1 MLLLGDSCNPFTFLF
16 DITSLG
22 VSSYEN
28 SLKSL
33 LAKVEGSY
41 DDVLLSHEGGGI
53 PSANMIQD
61 NIAVCEAIKEGKT
74 DNIPYEFMGRK
85 AFLAFKQGAQ
95 NEYGQIRGNIVYNPD
110 RINE

>member
-1 MLLLGDSCNPFTFLF
+1 MLLLGESCNTFTFLF

-22 VSSYEN
+22 LSSYEN

-41 DDVLLSHEGGGI
+41 DDVLLSHGTGGI

-61 NIAVCEAIKEGKT
+61 NIAVCEAIKEGKA

-85 AFLAFKQGAQ
+85 AFLAFKPDSE

>member
-1 MLLLGDSCNPFTFLF
+1 MISPWDKGVLKCISTPFFRKGVNTLSRYTKQ
-16 DITSLG
+16 DI
-22 VSSYEN
+22 
-28 SLKSL
+28 
-33 LAKVEGSY
+33 
-41 DDVLLSHEGGGI
+41 I
-53 PSANMIQD
+53 NMIQD